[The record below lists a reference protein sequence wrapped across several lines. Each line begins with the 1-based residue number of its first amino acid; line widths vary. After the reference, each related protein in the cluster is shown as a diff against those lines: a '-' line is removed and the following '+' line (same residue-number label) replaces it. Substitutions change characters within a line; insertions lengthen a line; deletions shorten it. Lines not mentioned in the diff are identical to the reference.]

1 MAGHLSR
8 LPSTGA
14 YLTANSLPFTPM
26 IFDGEGEEEGG
37 REREIKAPARNI
49 NVTAM
54 MTIRFAAMSHVLPR
68 VCPGILLLQ

>member
-1 MAGHLSR
+1 
-8 LPSTGA
+8 
-14 YLTANSLPFTPM
+14 M